1 MKIFDKN
8 NLKHAQQWLTD
19 GNLLAYPTEAVW
31 GIGCD
36 PFNEQ
41 AVLKLLEIKN
51 RPLEKGLIVLTANH
65 LLINDFL
72 QNLPFDKQQQIL
84 QSWQNFSNTTKQKQA
99 TTWLFSIPSNLS
111 TNIPHFVTGGRTS
124 LAIRII
130 EQQAIADLCQSL
142 VSPHNPYGFLVS
154 TSCNPS
160 GKPPATTLEQAQSY
174 FGDTIGYFN
183 APTLGFTEPSQIKD
197 ALTGEIVRD

>member
-111 TNIPHFVTGGRTS
+111 TNIPYFVTGGRTS

>member
-111 TNIPHFVTGGRTS
+111 TNIPYFVTGGRTS

-142 VSPHNPYGFLVS
+142 VSPHNPYGFWF
-154 TSCNPS
+154 
-160 GKPPATTLEQAQSY
+160 PPVATQVENRL
-174 FGDTIGYFN
+174 
-183 APTLGFTEPSQIKD
+183 PP
-197 ALTGEIVRD
+197 R